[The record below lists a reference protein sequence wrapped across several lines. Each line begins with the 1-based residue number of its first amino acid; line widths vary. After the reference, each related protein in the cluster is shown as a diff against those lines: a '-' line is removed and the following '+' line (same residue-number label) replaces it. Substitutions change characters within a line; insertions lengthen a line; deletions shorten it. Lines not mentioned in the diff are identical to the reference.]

1 MSNKADDAGVIQV
14 LLDRFN
20 EQRLPRALLMKEKVD
35 RGETLE
41 TFEVDYLAEVL
52 KDIQSIRGLVERH
65 PEYQGT
71 RCQGHQSLQGNHRK
85 GRGQRSRQVSRSAQ
99 ANTTESPPQG

>member
-20 EQRLPRALLMKEKVD
+20 QQRLPRALLMKEKVD

-41 TFEVDYLAEVL
+41 KFEVDYLAEVL

-65 PEYQGT
+65 PEYQE
-71 RCQGHQSLQGNHRK
+71 LVAK
-85 GRGQRSRQVSRSAQ
+85 GINLYKEITEKAV
-99 ANTTESPPQG
+99 ANEAAK

>member
-14 LLDRFN
+14 LLERFN

-41 TFEVDYLAEVL
+41 KFEVDYLAEVL

-65 PEYQGT
+65 PEYQE
-71 RCQGHQSLQGNHRK
+71 LVAK
-85 GRGQRSRQVSRSAQ
+85 GMALPSTIILSSVNGK
-99 ANTTESPPQG
+99 